1 MEYNT
6 KIIRN
11 DNFNNFYGKNNTN
24 KNQGYRIKIEKKDQ
38 PIKTRKF
45 LNPTEEYIS
54 KNLIYQIENKAS
66 EYLSSELYRYLYKT
80 SKEYKSDISGIGR
93 HASINFLT
101 TQDLD
106 NYHWLDNY
114 SSANFAVQ
122 LNVGLKSGYFL
133 TNE

>member
-1 MEYNT
+1 MEVNLIGRLLSFNNT
-6 KIIRN
+6 KEGINEDVIH
-11 DNFNNFYGKNNTN
+11 
-24 KNQGYRIKIEKKDQ
+24 
-38 PIKTRKF
+38 
-45 LNPTEEYIS
+45 
-54 KNLIYQIENKAS
+54 QIENKAA
-66 EYLSSELYRYLYKT
+66 EYLSGELYRYLYKT

-133 TNE
+133 TNK